1 MECLRSSQKV
11 VGYSYSIHAAIVL
24 MVYLASLAIIITF
37 SIHIWV
43 RLLIETFLYQQPE
56 ESFGLVWKLA
66 NREEFCRLER
76 TLFLYVLSLTCV
88 VALAMGSYSQI
99 WVGSKE
105 QWLQHWYLEGSK
117 TCFTKNSRGSFSYQ
131 ATGLAIWQL
140 RASYRTFIPS
150 ATLKR

>member
-11 VGYSYSIHAAIVL
+11 VGYSYSIHATIVL

-56 ESFGLVWKLA
+56 ESFVLVWKLA
-66 NREEFCRLER
+66 SREEFCRLER

-88 VALAMGSYSQI
+88 VALATGSFNQI

-105 QWLQHWYLEGSK
+105 QWLKHWYLEVSK
-117 TCFTKNSRGSFSYQ
+117 TCFTKTSRGSFSYL
-131 ATGLAIWQL
+131 ATGLVIWQF
-140 RASYRTFIPS
+140 RASNRTFIPS